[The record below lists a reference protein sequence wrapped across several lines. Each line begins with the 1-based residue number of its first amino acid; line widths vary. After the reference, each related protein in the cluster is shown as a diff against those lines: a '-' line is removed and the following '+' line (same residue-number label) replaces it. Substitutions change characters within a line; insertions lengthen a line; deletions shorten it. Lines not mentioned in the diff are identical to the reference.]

1 MPKDGCWST
10 QNQYFLSQSSST
22 AICSGLVYVFHPRI
36 PLPTQKSMPIFFS
49 CRPPIIAPNCVH
61 KLRCTIQK
69 HRRCTFS
76 MSYCTSAGSS
86 INTADH
92 PDWSCLQCTICIAK
106 YFISYIVLQSNY
118 EFCFCN
124 LYKLLPSYIISSQRW
139 KSAWDKSSL
148 VFRSQ
153 WTPPSWLVSLQ
164 CAICIAKY
172 FILYQ
177 YCKVIMSF
185 ASAIC
190 SNFFH
195 RI

>member
-1 MPKDGCWST
+1 MGAEAVKINTFQQNPVQQPSVVAWCTFSTKGFHCQPK
-10 QNQYFLSQSSST
+10 
-22 AICSGLVYVFHPRI
+22 
-36 PLPTQKSMPIFFS
+36 KSMPIFFS

-76 MSYCTSAGSS
+76 MSYCTSAGFSS

-124 LYKLLPSYIISSQRW
+124 LYKLLPSYIISSQR
-139 KSAWDKSSL
+139 
-148 VFRSQ
+148 
-153 WTPPSWLVSLQ
+153 
-164 CAICIAKY
+164 
-172 FILYQ
+172 
-177 YCKVIMSF
+177 
-185 ASAIC
+185 
-190 SNFFH
+190 
-195 RI
+195 

>member
-10 QNQYFLSQSSST
+10 QNQYFLSESSST

-106 YFISYIVLQSNY
+106 YFISYIRGDK
-118 EFCFCN
+118 
-124 LYKLLPSYIISSQRW
+124 YKSGLFWLNANFFAKMEPTKTYHIPNRW
-139 KSAWDKSSL
+139 KFYED
-148 VFRSQ
+148 
-153 WTPPSWLVSLQ
+153 
-164 CAICIAKY
+164 
-172 FILYQ
+172 
-177 YCKVIMSF
+177 F
-185 ASAIC
+185 AELWK
-190 SNFFH
+190 F
-195 RI
+195 

>member
-1 MPKDGCWST
+1 
-10 QNQYFLSQSSST
+10 
-22 AICSGLVYVFHPRI
+22 
-36 PLPTQKSMPIFFS
+36 MPIFFS

-153 WTPPSWLVSLQ
+153 WTPPTILIGQPTMCNLHSKIFYFVSVLQ
-164 CAICIAKY
+164 
-172 FILYQ
+172 
-177 YCKVIMSF
+177 
-185 ASAIC
+185 
-190 SNFFH
+190 SNYEFCFCNLFKLLPPDIISSQ
-195 RI
+195 RLK